1 MKIINT
7 AYIALLL
14 CVACFLPKT
23 SIVDEVNPFIG
34 TGFHGHTYPGATV
47 PHGMVQL
54 SPDTRRG
61 NWDACSGYHYSDST
75 LLGFSHTH
83 LSGTGCIDW
92 GDILVYPSSHKLSP
106 DETADWMPALP
117 FSHEREK
124 AMPGYYWVELPTEKI
139 EVELTATPYVGVH
152 RYTFEQGGE
161 VSIVI
166 DLAHLL
172 SSEKIKTACFK
183 QTASDEIGGM
193 RNTSGWVDDQHIYFI
208 SRFSRPFHS
217 LQWVKE
223 GKPICSVDSVTG
235 EKLQAIATFRLLPK
249 ESVEMYVGVSAV
261 SMENA
266 RYNLEYD
273 FRRAGFDYFR
283 REAEQRWQ
291 RVLSCIRVKGGTP
304 EECANF
310 YTALYHSFLTP
321 NLVSD
326 ANGDYR
332 RHDMTIG
339 KVTGHCKQYSTFS
352 LWDTFRTW
360 HPLMTLLDTTLVADM
375 VNSMLDIYE
384 VTGELPIW
392 SLSSGETNTMIGYHA
407 VSVIADAY
415 LKGIRGFDAR
425 KALEAMTLSAEKNA
439 KGAAYYIR
447 HGFIP
452 SDLRRESVSCLLE
465 FAYDDWCIARLAAAL
480 GENETA
486 QRFALRARNYENVFD
501 GSGRF
506 FRPKRLDGN
515 WETAFDPC
523 QVSRAYTEA
532 NAWQYRFF
540 VPHDVQGM
548 IQLYGGET
556 TFCADLDSLF
566 HGNSEVGGDLP
577 DITGLIGQYAHGN
590 EPSHHVA
597 YLYTYAGQPWKTQE
611 MVRRILK
618 EMYRPTP
625 DGICGNED
633 CGQMS
638 AWYIMSSLGFYPV
651 CPGSNEFILTSP
663 LFPEATI
670 CLANGKHLVITANDP
685 AANTYIRRVL
695 LNGKEINRCFI
706 TYEELM
712 QGGKLS
718 FELAAEPCPE
728 WAASVSRR
736 PYAMTRD
743 KQVAMPYVSQ
753 DLYLFEDAVTFEIEC
768 TTSGAELHYT
778 LDGSEPTLL
787 SPLYHEAICLDSSAI
802 LRVKGFKEGYLPS
815 RLLELPAV
823 KAVYRPAEKPHDLNK
838 GFRYRYY
845 EGKFTSV
852 EDMTKIQ
859 PLDSGYM
866 PVIRIDQ
873 ALCEDHYGYI
883 WEGWVEAPSR
893 GVYEFELKSDDGSI
907 LYIGDQKVV
916 DNDGS
921 HAAVSAFGR
930 VALQQGYHPFRLLY
944 FEDYEG
950 QTLEWK
956 FEKVVRSGKYISK

>member
-7 AYIALLL
+7 AYMALLL
-14 CVACFLPKT
+14 CVACSGPKD
-23 SIVDEVNPFIG
+23 SAVNVVNPFIG

-47 PHGMVQL
+47 PQGMVQL

-92 GDILVYPSSHKLSP
+92 GDILVYPSSRELSP
-106 DETADWMPALP
+106 DGTADWMPPHP
-117 FSHEREK
+117 FSHEREE
-124 AMPGYYWVELPTEKI
+124 AMPGYYRVELPAEGI
-139 EVELTATPYVGVH
+139 EAELTVTPYTGVH
-152 RYTFEQGGE
+152 RYTFERGGE
-161 VSIVI
+161 VSIVV
-166 DLAHLL
+166 DLAHAL
-172 SSEKIKTACFK
+172 SDDKIKEARMERTG
-183 QTASDEIGGM
+183 DNEIRGG
-193 RNTSGWVDDQHIYFI
+193 RNTSGWVDNQHIYFI
-208 SRFSRPFHS
+208 ARFSRPFHS
-217 LQWVKE
+217 LRWVKE
-223 GKPICSVDSVTG
+223 GKTVDSVDSITG
-235 EKLQAIATFRLLPK
+235 ERLQVIATFRLLPK
-249 ESVEMYVGVSAV
+249 ESVEMYVGLSCVSE
-261 SMENA
+261 ENA
-266 RYNLEYD
+266 RDNLEYD
-273 FRRAGFDYFR
+273 FTGDGFDHFR
-283 REAEQRWQ
+283 REAEQRWRQ
-291 RVLSCIRVKGGTP
+291 VLSRMQVKGGTSD
-304 EECANF
+304 ECANF

-332 RHDMTIG
+332 RHDMKTG
-339 KVTGHCKQYSTFS
+339 KVDGRRKQYSTFS
-352 LWDTFRTW
+352 LWDTFRAW
-360 HPLMTLLDTTLVADM
+360 HPLMTLLDTTLVGDM
-375 VNSMLDIYE
+375 VNSMLDIYD

-425 KALEAMTLSAEKNA
+425 QALEAMTRSAEKNA
-439 KGAAYYIR
+439 KGAAYYTR
-447 HGFIP
+447 YGFIP

-465 FAYDDWCIARLAAAL
+465 FAYDDWCISRLATAL
-480 GENETA
+480 GESETA
-486 QRFALRARNYENVFD
+486 RRFALRAGNYANVFD

-515 WETAFDPC
+515 WEPAFDPC
-523 QVSRAYTEA
+523 RVGRAYTEA

-540 VPHDVQGM
+540 VPHDVRGM
-548 IQLYGGET
+548 IQLYGGEAM
-556 TFCADLDSLF
+556 FLADLDSLF
-566 HGNSEVGGDLP
+566 HGTSTVESDLP

-590 EPSHHVA
+590 EPSHHMA

-670 CLANGKHLVITANDP
+670 CLANGKRLVITANEP
-685 AANTYIRRVL
+685 ASNTYIRRVC
-695 LNGKEINRCFI
+695 LNGREMKRCFI

-712 QGGKLS
+712 QGGELS
-718 FELAAEPCPE
+718 FELSAEPCTE
-728 WAASVSRR
+728 WGGYGSGQ
-736 PYAMTRD
+736 PYSMTRD
-743 KQVAMPYVSQ
+743 KQVAIPYVSR
-753 DLYLFEDAVTFEIEC
+753 DLYLFEDAVVFEIGC

-778 LDGSEPTLL
+778 LDGSEPTLY
-787 SPLYHEAICLDSSAI
+787 SPLYHEAIRLDSSAI
-802 LRVKGFKEGYLPS
+802 LRVRGFKEGYLPS

-823 KAVYRPAEKPHDLNK
+823 KAVYRPAERPHDLNK

-845 EGKFTSV
+845 EGKFTGV
-852 EDMTKIQ
+852 EDMEKIQ
-859 PLDSGYM
+859 PADSGYM

-873 ALCEDHYGYI
+873 APREDHYGYI
-883 WEGWVEAPSR
+883 WEGWIRVPSR
-893 GVYEFELKSDDGSI
+893 GVYEFELKSDDGSV
-907 LYIGDQKVV
+907 LYVGDRKVV

-930 VALQQGYHPFRLLY
+930 IALQQGYHPFRLLY

-950 QTLEWK
+950 QFLEWK
-956 FEKVVRSGKYISK
+956 WKKVTR

>member
-1 MKIINT
+1 M
-7 AYIALLL
+7 ALLL
-14 CVACFLPKT
+14 CVACSEPKD
-23 SIVDEVNPFIG
+23 SAVNAVNPFVG

-47 PHGMVQL
+47 PQGMVQL

-92 GDILVYPSSHKLSP
+92 GDILVYPSSRELSP
-106 DETADWMPALP
+106 DGTADWMPPHP
-117 FSHEREK
+117 FSHEREE
-124 AMPGYYWVELPTEKI
+124 AMPGYYRVELPAEGI
-139 EVELTATPYVGVH
+139 EVELTATPYTGVH
-152 RYTFEQGGE
+152 RYTFERGGE
-161 VSIVI
+161 VSIVV
-166 DLAHLL
+166 DLAHAL
-172 SSEKIKTACFK
+172 SDDKIKEARMERIG
-183 QTASDEIGGM
+183 DNEIRGG
-193 RNTSGWVDDQHIYFI
+193 RNTSGWVDNQHIYFI
-208 SRFSRPFHS
+208 ARFSRPFHS
-217 LQWVKE
+217 LRWVKE
-223 GKPICSVDSVTG
+223 GKTVDSVDSITG
-235 EKLQAIATFRLLPK
+235 ERLQVIATFRLLPK
-249 ESVEMYVGVSAV
+249 ESVELYVGLSCVSE
-261 SMENA
+261 ENA
-266 RYNLEYD
+266 RDNLEHD
-273 FRRAGFDYFR
+273 FTGDGFDHFR
-283 REAEQRWQ
+283 REAEQRWRQ
-291 RVLSCIRVKGGTP
+291 VLSRVRVKGGTP
-304 EECANF
+304 AECANF

-332 RHDMTIG
+332 RHDMKTG
-339 KVTGHCKQYSTFS
+339 KVDGRRKQYSTFS
-352 LWDTFRTW
+352 LWDTFRAW
-360 HPLMTLLDTTLVADM
+360 HPLMTLLDTTLVGDM
-375 VNSMLDIYE
+375 VNSMLNIYD

-425 KALEAMTLSAEKNA
+425 QALEAMTRSAEKNA
-439 KGAAYYIR
+439 KGAAYYTR
-447 HGFIP
+447 YGFIP

-465 FAYDDWCIARLAAAL
+465 FAYDDWCISRLATAL
-480 GENETA
+480 GESETA
-486 QRFALRARNYENVFD
+486 RRFALRAGNYANVFD

-515 WETAFDPC
+515 WEPAFDPC
-523 QVSRAYTEA
+523 RVGRAYTEA

-540 VPHDVQGM
+540 VPHDVRGM
-548 IQLYGGET
+548 IQLYGGEAM
-556 TFCADLDSLF
+556 FLADLDSLF
-566 HGNSEVGGDLP
+566 HGTSTVESDLP

-590 EPSHHVA
+590 EPSHHMA

-670 CLANGKHLVITANDP
+670 CLANGKRLVITANEP
-685 AANTYIRRVL
+685 ASNTYIRRVC
-695 LNGKEINRCFI
+695 LNGREMKRCFI

-712 QGGKLS
+712 QGGELS
-718 FELAAEPCPE
+718 FELSAEPCTE
-728 WAASVSRR
+728 WGGYGSGQ
-736 PYAMTRD
+736 PYSLTRD
-743 KQVAMPYVSQ
+743 KQVAIPYVSQ
-753 DLYLFEDAVTFEIEC
+753 DLYLFEDAVVFEIGC

-778 LDGSEPTLL
+778 LDGSEPTPF
-787 SPLYHEAICLDSSAI
+787 SPLYHEAIRLDSSAI
-802 LRVKGFKEGYLPS
+802 LRVRGFKEGYLPS

-823 KAVYRPAEKPHDLNK
+823 KAVYRPAERPHALNK

-852 EDMTKIQ
+852 EDMEKIQ
-859 PLDSGYM
+859 PADSGYM

-873 ALCEDHYGYI
+873 APREDHYGYI
-883 WEGWVEAPSR
+883 WEGWIRVPSR
-893 GVYEFELKSDDGSI
+893 GVYEFELKSDDGSV
-907 LYIGDQKVV
+907 LYVGDRKVV

-930 VALQQGYHPFRLLY
+930 IALQQGYHPFRLLY

-950 QTLEWK
+950 QFLEWK
-956 FEKVVRSGKYISK
+956 WKKVTR